1 MKLQTSCSLHLVL
14 SQPADISEA
23 VASLIGFL
31 GDQGVQ
37 DPAFLDEFRR
47 AAAGAITDAIERGC
61 AGQGDRFVEV
71 TVTLNSLEVQLE
83 IVNPSNLDDWG
94 SDGALAGRSPG
105 VAESSLAQ
113 MAAGTEENPR
123 HGMRVSVLRK
133 DLGRLTWGYEPG
145 FQERL
150 LNSMADEVCSSYEMI
165 NALIGLGELVA
176 SAGDMDSFLRQALQ
190 RLCELTR
197 AEAVYVRMDRSGRL
211 ELAGHAGRRVPDLQE
226 SIGLD
231 VPGIETSV
239 FLTGEEATIIKK
251 TTISRADPLSGC
263 VEAAF
268 VAPIFFKARRC
279 GVLVL
284 IPGGASPGFF
294 AAAQLQVA
302 RVVGEYLGIVSEL
315 SELQR
320 RREAEQRALRELEI
334 AAEIQ
339 TALLP
344 QNFRVNE
351 HLDTFGTCK
360 PALKAGGDY
369 FDLISLSSG
378 ATFAVIADVMGKGV
392 SAALLANILRTNI
405 RARLDLAE
413 EPGRLLTAINRI
425 MAPDLAKLGMFIT
438 ASCAWISP
446 DGGEIKVASAGHP
459 PALLGSAGRSR
470 CCLQSPGLP
479 IGVLEDTRYETR
491 LSTFDVGELLF
502 LYTDGIP
509 EACAP
514 DGEFFDVDGIKRDLA
529 KSPPTSAQ
537 EIVERVLDSVDYF
550 SHHSSPTDDRTLV
563 AIIRNN

>member
-14 SQPADISEA
+14 SQPTDTSEA

-31 GDQGVQ
+31 GDQGMH

-47 AAAGAITDAIERGC
+47 AATEAIDDAIERGC
-61 AGQGDRFVEV
+61 AGEAERFVEI
-71 TVTLNSLEVQLE
+71 TLTLNSLEVQLE
-83 IVNPSNLDDWG
+83 IVNPSDLEDWSSEG
-94 SDGALAGRSPG
+94 TLAERSPDAG
-105 VAESSLAQ
+105 KSPLVQ
-113 MAAGTEENPR
+113 MTAGMDEHPR
-123 HGMRVSVLRK
+123 QGMRVSVLRK
-133 DLGRLTWGYEPG
+133 SLGKVTWGYEPG

-176 SAGDMDSFLRQALQ
+176 GAADMDSFLRQALE

-197 AEAVYVRMDRSGRL
+197 AEAVYVRMNRSNAL
-211 ELAGHAGRRVPDLQE
+211 ELAGQAGERVANLQE
-226 SIGLD
+226 SIGLN

-239 FLTGEEATIIKK
+239 FMTGEEATIINGAM
-251 TTISRADPLSGC
+251 IGRADPLSGR

-268 VAPIFFKARRC
+268 VAPIFFKSRRC

-294 AAAQLQVA
+294 TAAQLQVA

-320 RREAEQRALRELEI
+320 RRESEQRALRELEI

-339 TALLP
+339 MALMP

-369 FDLISLSSG
+369 FDLVSLSSG

-405 RARLDLAE
+405 RAHLHLAE
-413 EPGRLLTAINRI
+413 DPGRLLTAINRI
-425 MAPDLAKLGMFIT
+425 MAPDLAKIGMFIT
-438 ASCAWISP
+438 ATCAWISA

-470 CCLQSPGLP
+470 ACLQSPGLP

-509 EACAP
+509 EACGP
-514 DGEFFDVDGIKRDLA
+514 DGEFYEIDGIKRDLA
-529 KSPPTSAQ
+529 KSPPRSAQ
-537 EIVERVLDSVDYF
+537 EIVQRVLDSVDYF

>member
-14 SQPADISEA
+14 SQPTDTSEA

-31 GDQGVQ
+31 GDQGMH

-47 AAAGAITDAIERGC
+47 AATEAIDDAIERGC
-61 AGQGDRFVEV
+61 AGEAERFVEI
-71 TVTLNSLEVQLE
+71 TLTLNSLEVQLE
-83 IVNPSNLDDWG
+83 IVNPSDLEDWSSEG
-94 SDGALAGRSPG
+94 TLAERSPDAG
-105 VAESSLAQ
+105 KSPLVQ
-113 MAAGTEENPR
+113 MTAGMDEHPR
-123 HGMRVSVLRK
+123 QGMRVSVLRK
-133 DLGRLTWGYEPG
+133 SLGKVTWGYEPG

-176 SAGDMDSFLRQALQ
+176 GAADMDSFLRQALE

-197 AEAVYVRMDRSGRL
+197 AEAVYVRMNRSNAL
-211 ELAGHAGRRVPDLQE
+211 ELAGQAGERVANLQE
-226 SIGLD
+226 SIGLN

-239 FLTGEEATIIKK
+239 FMTGEEATIINGAM
-251 TTISRADPLSGC
+251 IGRADPLSGR

-268 VAPIFFKARRC
+268 VAPIFFKSRRC

-284 IPGGASPGFF
+284 IPGGVSPGFF
-294 AAAQLQVA
+294 TAAQLQVA

-320 RREAEQRALRELEI
+320 RRESEQRALRELEI

-339 TALLP
+339 MALMP

-369 FDLISLSSG
+369 FDLVSLSSG

-405 RARLDLAE
+405 RAHLHLAE
-413 EPGRLLTAINRI
+413 DPGRLLTAINRI
-425 MAPDLAKLGMFIT
+425 MAPDLAKIGMFIT
-438 ASCAWISP
+438 ATCAWISA

-470 CCLQSPGLP
+470 ACLQSPGLP

-509 EACAP
+509 EACGP
-514 DGEFFDVDGIKRDLA
+514 DGEFYEIDGIKRDLA
-529 KSPPTSAQ
+529 KSPPRSAQ
-537 EIVERVLDSVDYF
+537 EIVQRVLDSVDYF

>member
-14 SQPADISEA
+14 SQPTEISKA

-31 GDQGVQ
+31 GDQGMH
-37 DPAFLDEFRR
+37 DPAFVDEFRR

-61 AGQGDRFVEV
+61 AGEGDRFVEI
-71 TVTLNSLEVQLE
+71 TLTFNSLEVHLE
-83 IVNPSNLDDWG
+83 IVNPSNLKSWNSEG
-94 SDGALAGRSPG
+94 TASERSPDVG
-105 VAESSLAQ
+105 ESSVAEKETGS
-113 MAAGTEENPR
+113 EDNPR
-123 HGMRVSVLRK
+123 QGMRVSVLRK
-133 DLGRLTWGYEPG
+133 GLGSLTWGYEPG

-150 LNSMADEVCSSYEMI
+150 LNSMAEEVCSSYEMI
-165 NALIGLGELVA
+165 NALIDLGKLVA
-176 SAGDMDSFLRQALQ
+176 SAGDMDSFLRQALE

-197 AEAVYVRMDRSGRL
+197 AEAVYVRMNRPGGL
-211 ELAGHAGRRVPDLQE
+211 ELAGRAGKPVPNLQE
-226 SIGLD
+226 SIELND
-231 VPGIETSV
+231 TGIENSV
-239 FLTGEEATIIKK
+239 FMTGEEATI
-251 TTISRADPLSGC
+251 TSEATIGKSDPLSGRA
-263 VEAAF
+263 EAAF
-268 VAPIFFKARRC
+268 IAPIFFKTRRC

-284 IPGGASPGFF
+284 IPPDASPGFF
-294 AAAQLQVA
+294 RAAQLQVA

-320 RREAEQRALRELEI
+320 RRETEQRALRELEI

-339 TALLP
+339 MALMP
-344 QNFRVNE
+344 QNFRINE
-351 HLDTFGTCK
+351 HLDTFGTCQ

-369 FDLISLSSG
+369 FDLISLSTG

-392 SAALLANILRTNI
+392 SAALLANMLRTNI
-405 RARLDLAE
+405 RAHLELAE
-413 EPGRLLTAINRI
+413 DPGRLLTAINRI

-438 ASCAWISP
+438 AACAWISP

-470 CCLQSPGLP
+470 SCLRAPALP
-479 IGVLEDTRYETR
+479 IGVLEDTRYETH

-509 EACAP
+509 EACDP
-514 DGEFFDVDGIKRDLA
+514 DGEFYDVDGIKRDLA
-529 KSPPTSAQ
+529 KSPATSAQ
-537 EIVERVLDSVDYF
+537 EIVQRVLDSVDYF